1 MASEF
6 ETRIHERKNT
16 LIVAKA
22 TAGILKLSG
31 CEPQQFINYGTLPI
45 SAIRRRG
52 ILRMSEVVE
61 VGQEPFEDVVS
72 SGWMLTK
79 HITSNNEHASTETMV
94 VLEQDGDLAVVEH
107 TSSFVVGNGYF
118 RTGAIRMPGEEV
130 DYPDFEISRDG
141 RRRGRVSITESEI
154 QQKLARL
161 VVQDDLHIG
170 TPFEQAL
177 AELDQGYSV
186 VEPVIGSD
194 DPLEVVRTIP
204 MPPPPLPPRSWW

>member
-31 CEPQQFINYGTLPI
+31 CEPQIFSNSGTRPI
-45 SAIRRRG
+45 FEARARG
-52 ILRMSEVVE
+52 ILRIREAVE
-61 VGQEPFEDVVS
+61 VGQESFEDVVS

-79 HITSNNEHASTETMV
+79 HITSNNEHASTEEMV
-94 VLEQDGDLAVVEH
+94 VLEHDGDLAVVGR

-118 RTGAIRMPGEEV
+118 RTGAIGMPGEEV
-130 DYPDFEISRDG
+130 DYPDYEISRDG
-141 RRRGRVSITESEI
+141 RRRTRVLITESEI

-186 VEPVIGSD
+186 VEPVVGGD

-204 MPPPPLPPRSWW
+204 MPLPPLSPRS